1 MPGFDFLRTCACT
14 GCGGMLT
21 CSTPAAPEAP
31 AAPTCSPLPQLRAGP
46 MRNGAIFNIS
56 AAADGQTAA
65 MLAAAV
71 WVVYA
76 RVSSR
81 ADARVS
87 SSCVGSI
94 CSRQLYMLASA
105 LVVAPPTLDTL
116 VLLVGFQVCF
126 GTK

>member
-1 MPGFDFLRTCACT
+1 MI
-14 GCGGMLT
+14 T

-56 AAADGQTAA
+56 AAADGQAAA

-71 WVVYA
+71 WVVY
-76 RVSSR
+76 
-81 ADARVS
+81 ARVS